1 MSDPTLTA
9 EVVALDDDSIEAVYE
24 RAADLGWI
32 DGLPIIPPT
41 PDRVKRMMA
50 GVNREPQDNVA
61 NIPPNN
67 APATIEKIAINA
79 VMAGCK
85 PEYMPVVVAAIEACA
100 DPQFNLYALNT
111 TTSSVGQ
118 LVIVNG
124 PIRNELEIN
133 CGYSVFGGANAR
145 ANTTIGRAVRL
156 VMRNVGG
163 SIEGIVSKSTMGNP
177 LRITGCVGE
186 WEEQSPWPALSVQR
200 GLAEGQ
206 DAVTVFGAQGTLNLQ
221 DVSCKTA
228 AGLLTVLAHSIDCSA
243 TNMVLGKLESAQ
255 VLLALCPDFAYIVA
269 RDGWSVEDARQFI
282 FEQTQRGPPR
292 PLARRA
298 ARAHGRARAHRQRRR
313 PHGGGPRSVPHHRQ
327 RRPRRAPRHRVPLL
341 RGDGRGDPPHRAVA
355 RAQDERGG

>member
-9 EVVALDDDSIEAVYE
+9 EVVALEDDSIEAVYE

-41 PDRVKRMMA
+41 PERVRRMMA
-50 GVNREPQDNVA
+50 GVNRDPQDNVA

-85 PEYMPVVVAAIEACA
+85 PEYMPVIVSALEACA

-221 DVSCKTA
+221 DVACKTA
-228 AGLLTVLAHSIDCSA
+228 AGLLTVLAHSIDCAA

-255 VLLALCPDFAYIVA
+255 ILLALCPDFAYIVA

-282 FEQTQRGPPR
+282 FEQTS
-292 PLARRA
+292 A
-298 ARAHGRARAHRQRRR
+298 
-313 PHGGGPRSVPHHRQ
+313 
-327 RRPRRAPRHRVPLL
+327 VPLDRWPEEL
-341 RGDGRGDPPHRAVA
+341 HGPME
-355 RAQDERGG
+355 ERGRIVNGVVPMAANPDQFLIIVNGGLGGLHAIACHSFAETDAVTRPIVR

>member
-1 MSDPTLTA
+1 
-9 EVVALDDDSIEAVYE
+9 
-24 RAADLGWI
+24 
-32 DGLPIIPPT
+32 
-41 PDRVKRMMA
+41 MMA
-50 GVNREPQDNVA
+50 GVNRDPQDNVA

-145 ANTTIGRAVRL
+145 ANTTIGRAVRPRHAERRRL
-156 VMRNVGG
+156 HRGHRQQEHHG
-163 SIEGIVSKSTMGNP
+163 QP

-200 GLAEGQ
+200 GLDEGQ

-221 DVSCKTA
+221 DVACKTA

-282 FEQTQRGPPR
+282 FEQTS
-292 PLARRA
+292 A
-298 ARAHGRARAHRQRRR
+298 
-313 PHGGGPRSVPHHRQ
+313 
-327 RRPRRAPRHRVPLL
+327 VPLDRWPEEL
-341 RGDGRGDPPHRAVA
+341 HGPME
-355 RAQDERGG
+355 ERGRIVNGVVPMAANPDQFLIIVNGGLGGLHAIACHSFAETDAVTRPIVR